1 MVFID
6 NFFKESSALLIF
18 KRMLH
23 NLIVKIVF
31 HWLNIFFHSSKDQSI
46 KKIKQVAINAGEGGS
61 IS

>member
-6 NFFKESSALLIF
+6 NFSKESSTLLIF

-23 NLIVKIVF
+23 NLIVKTVF
-31 HWLNIFFHSSKDQSI
+31 HWLNIFFHSSMDQSI
-46 KKIKQVAINAGEGGS
+46 KKIKQVAINDGEGGS